1 MIVLLTSDLN
11 SSRFCLVNLLIRI
24 NEVDFDDLTVMICG
38 LHDVRFAIVI
48 ILSTSTGQ
56 ALVNPK
62 FKFAMWIGN
71 NIWFMKITILTLFP
85 KFGFE

>member
-1 MIVLLTSDLN
+1 M
-11 SSRFCLVNLLIRI
+11 RI
-24 NEVDFDDLTVMICG
+24 

>member
-1 MIVLLTSDLN
+1 MINDTVEKE
-11 SSRFCLVNLLIRI
+11 
-24 NEVDFDDLTVMICG
+24 EVYSIQ
-38 LHDVRFAIVI
+38 
-48 ILSTSTGQ
+48 GQ

-62 FKFAMWIGN
+62 FKFAIWIGN

>member
-1 MIVLLTSDLN
+1 MISN

-56 ALVNPK
+56 ALVNLK
-62 FKFAMWIGN
+62 FKLAMWIGN